1 MFFNCNFG
9 EDSWGSLGLQGD
21 PTSQLS
27 IFIGR
32 TDAKA
37 EAPVLWL
44 PDVKN
49 WLIGKDPDAEKHWR
63 HEEKGMTEHDRIA
76 SLTQWTLGWA
86 SSRSWWWTGKPGV
99 LQSMGSQRVG
109 HHGVTELNWIPSS
122 LFIPPPPSPFG
133 NHKFAFFVYES
144 VSV

>member
-1 MFFNCNFG
+1 MFLNCNVG

-27 IFIGR
+27 IFTGR

-37 EAPVLWL
+37 EAPVLWP

-49 WLIGKDPDAEKHWR
+49 WLIGIDPDAEKDWR
-63 HEEKGMTEHDRIA
+63 QKEKGMTEDDWIA
-76 SLTQWTLGWA
+76 SLTQWTWVWA

-99 LQSMGSQRVG
+99 LQPMGSQRVR
-109 HHGVTELNWIPSS
+109 HNWVTELNWIPSS

-133 NHKFAFFVYES
+133 NHKFVFFVCES